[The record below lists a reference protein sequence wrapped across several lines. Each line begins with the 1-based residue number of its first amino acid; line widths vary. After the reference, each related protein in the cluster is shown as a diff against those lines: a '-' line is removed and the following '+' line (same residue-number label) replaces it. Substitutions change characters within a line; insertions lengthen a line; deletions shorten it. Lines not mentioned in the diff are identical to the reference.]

1 MQKLEA
7 AVIHMEKNLD
17 KVEFL
22 IGDKI
27 EFNQGL
33 LNEKSL
39 GLFSIETLDF
49 LSDISEVL
57 FKSPQ
62 IRNFPDVA
70 SFAFFCRRSNL
81 HLLKRNYINSINSRI
96 GRGILFHIAP
106 GNVPVN
112 FAYSLFAGLVTGNI
126 NIVKLPSKNFEQ
138 VGIIINAIK
147 NVLFKEKFNIIFSK
161 RLYLLKYDRDTEVT
175 SFFSKLCDIR
185 IIWGGDQT
193 INEIRKSQIPPKS
206 TEITFSDRYS
216 IALFNAKNYLDFDDK
231 LKLATDFYND
241 TYLFDQNACTA
252 PQTIFWFG
260 SIEEINTAKSLFWK
274 ILKQKLNKMQYEVL
288 PIISVDKLV
297 TFYSQAI
304 NQGDIKLETTYTS
317 EIWRVANY
325 SIHNDMNLF
334 KCGSGYFNE
343 YNISK
348 LDEILPAINR
358 KYQTLSYFGFQ
369 KEYLTDW
376 IMSSKPLGID
386 RIVPVGKT
394 MDFSLTWDGYDLV
407 NSMSRIIYI

>member
-1 MQKLEA
+1 
-7 AVIHMEKNLD
+7 MEKNLD

-22 IGDKI
+22 IGDKL

-33 LNEKSL
+33 LNEQSL
-39 GLFSIETLDF
+39 DLFSVETLDF

-70 SFAFFCRRSNL
+70 TFAFYCRRSNL
-81 HLLKRNYINSINSRI
+81 NLLKRNYINNINSRI
-96 GRGILFHIAP
+96 GKGILFHIAP

-126 NIVKLPSKNFEQ
+126 NIVKLPSKEFEQ
-138 VGIIINAIK
+138 VHIILNAIK
-147 NVLFKEKFNIIFSK
+147 IVLSKEKFYLIFSK
-161 RLYLLKYDRDTEVT
+161 RLFLLKYDRDTEVT
-175 SFFSKLCDIR
+175 SFFSKICDVR

-216 IALFNAKNYLDFDDK
+216 IALINAKNYIDLYDK
-231 LKLATDFYND
+231 FKFTTDFYND
-241 TYLFDQNACTA
+241 TFLFDQNACTA
-252 PQTIFWFG
+252 PQTIFWLG
-260 SIEEINTAKSLFWK
+260 SNEEIDTAKLLFWK
-274 ILKQKLNKMQYEVL
+274 FLKQKLIKMQYEVL
-288 PIISVDKLV
+288 PIVSVDKLV

-304 NQGDIKLETTYTS
+304 NQGDIKLESSDAS
-317 EIWRVANY
+317 EIWRVDNY

-343 YNISK
+343 YSISK

-358 KYQTLSYFGFQ
+358 KFQTLSYFGFQ
-369 KEYLTDW
+369 KEHLFDW
-376 IMSSKPLGID
+376 IKSSKPLGID

-407 NSMSRIIYI
+407 NSLSRIIYI